1 MKKSAIKRGAI
12 LTSVVIA
19 LSANVAGA
27 NSAAPVYM
35 EGVASSVK
43 LTPVVSAGDMVGTYL
58 VPGIPDGLGVVKSGN
73 KLRIITNH
81 EWSGTNAIAAGRNSS
96 SGLTQGSFIS
106 EMHYDL
112 NTKSITKAKDFITD
126 VVWYNYAA
134 SKFASKPVAPADA
147 AVLDEYKTPNHA
159 SLLNRFCSATL
170 AEEGTFFD
178 KSSGF
183 GYPGAVFLAGEE
195 GSDESRGFVS
205 DMNGQLVQ
213 IPGFGLAAWEN
224 LIPTPNKGKTT
235 AVMGMEDGAAT
246 DSQLWMYQGTKSK
259 TGTWYEKAG
268 FTNGTTYVL
277 AQDPSAPVANDN
289 EIRANYGKGKAF
301 KVKFA
306 KIDTKL
312 NGKLQNDQARA
323 NGIELARVEDGAFDP
338 KKPNDFYFVTT
349 ESNKDPKATAPNPA
363 TPAVARDGGALW
375 RLRFTDVANPSK
387 GGTLEMLLDGSEE
400 PFLSKPDNM
409 TVDPAGNVLIQE
421 DPGNNALV
429 ARIVSYRIKDGA
441 VGVVAKF
448 KDEYFAEGAASF
460 ITRDE
465 ESSGIIDVTEFLSK
479 GKSDKNRYYMYVAQI
494 HGPIAKARPD
504 VAEGDLTL
512 PKAIEGGQWY
522 IMQISDWEAV
532 YAK

>member
-1 MKKSAIKRGAI
+1 MKKSTLQRGAF
-12 LTSVVIA
+12 LASVAIA
-19 LSANVAGA
+19 LSSNIAGA
-27 NSAAPVYM
+27 NSAAPIYM

-43 LTPVVSAGDMVGTYL
+43 LTPIVSAGDMIGTYL
-58 VPGIPDGLGVVKSGN
+58 VPGIPDGLGVVKTGN

-81 EWSGTNAIAAGRNSS
+81 EWSGANAIAAGRNSA

-112 NTKSITKAKDFITD
+112 TSKSVTKAKDFITD
-126 VVWYNYAA
+126 VVWYNYASA
-134 SKFASKPVAPADA
+134 KFGTKPVAPADA
-147 AVLDEYKTPNHA
+147 AIIDEYKTPNHT

-170 AEEGTFFD
+170 APEGSFFD
-178 KSSGF
+178 KSSGLGF
-183 GYPGAVFLAGEE
+183 PGAVFLAGEE
-195 GSDESRGFVS
+195 GGDESRGFVS

-224 LIPTPNKGKTT
+224 FIPVPNKGKTT
-235 AVMGMEDGAAT
+235 AVMGMEDGSAI
-246 DSQLWMYQGTKSK
+246 DSQLWMYQGVKTK
-259 TGTWYEKAG
+259 TGAWYEKAG
-268 FTNGTTYVL
+268 LTNGSAYVL

-289 EIRANYGKGKAF
+289 EIRANYGKNKAF

-306 KIDTKL
+306 KIDSTV
-312 NGKLQNDQARA
+312 NGKTQNDQAREK
-323 NGIELARVEDGAFDP
+323 GIELARVEDGSFDP
-338 KKPNDFYFVTT
+338 KNPNDFYFVTT

-363 TPAVARDGGALW
+363 TPTVSRDGGALW
-375 RLRFTDVANPSK
+375 RLRFADISNPSK
-387 GGTLEMLLDGSEE
+387 GGTLELLLDGSEA
-400 PFLSKPDNM
+400 PLLSKPDNI
-409 TVDPAGNVLIQE
+409 TVDGAGNVLIQE

-460 ITRDE
+460 ITKDE
-465 ESSGIIDVTEFLSK
+465 ESSGIIDVTELLSK

-504 VAEGDLTL
+504 VAADDLTL

-522 IMQISDWEAV
+522 IMQILDWNAV
-532 YAK
+532 YGN

>member
-1 MKKSAIKRGAI
+1 MKKSTVRTAVI
-12 LTSVVIA
+12 LTAFVTAFSGS
-19 LSANVAGA
+19 LAGA

-35 EGVASSVK
+35 EGVASTVK
-43 LTPVVSAGDMVGTYL
+43 LTPVVSAGDIVGTYL

-81 EWSGTNAIAAGRNSS
+81 EWSGTNAIAAGRNSAG
-96 SGLTQGSFIS
+96 GLTQGSFIS

-112 NTKSITKAKDFITD
+112 TTKSVTKAKDFITD
-126 VVWYNYAA
+126 VVWYNYALA
-134 SKFASKPVAPADA
+134 KFGNKPSAPTDA
-147 AVLDEYKTPNHA
+147 AVLDEYKTPNH
-159 SLLNRFCSATL
+159 SLLLNRFCSATL
-170 AEEGTFFD
+170 APEGSFYD
-178 KSSGF
+178 KSSGL
-183 GYPGAVFLAGEE
+183 GYQGAVFLTGEE
-195 GSDESRGFVS
+195 GGDESRGFVS

-235 AVMGMEDGAAT
+235 AVMGMEDGSAT
-246 DSQLWMYQGTKSK
+246 DSQLWMYQGTKTK

-268 FTNGTTYVL
+268 LTNGSGYVL

-289 EIRANYGKGKAF
+289 EIRANHGKNKAF
-301 KVKFA
+301 KVKFT
-306 KIDTKL
+306 KIDTTV
-312 NGKLQNDQARA
+312 NGKLQNDQAREK
-323 NGIELARVEDGAFDP
+323 GIELARVEDGSFDP
-338 KKPNDFYFVTT
+338 KNPNDFYFVTT

-363 TPAVARDGGALW
+363 TPTVSRDGGALW
-375 RLRFTDVANPSK
+375 RLRFTDISNPAK
-387 GGTLEMLLDGSEE
+387 GGTLELLLDGSEA
-400 PFLSKPDNM
+400 PLLSMPDNI
-409 TVDPAGNVLIQE
+409 TVDGAGNVLIQE

-441 VGVVAKF
+441 VGIVAKF

-460 ITRDE
+460 ISKDE
-465 ESSGIIDVTEFLSK
+465 ESSGIIDVTDLLSK
-479 GKSDKNRYYMYVAQI
+479 GKTDKSRYYMYVAQV

-522 IMQISDWEAV
+522 IMQISDWTAV
-532 YAK
+532 YTK